1 MATTFL
7 TDKQYLKIK
16 SSIIDT
22 NNCLNKEFTSG
33 FHLVNIFSGYFFSFD
48 QLSFFKKNQQFITQS
63 TRAVCDSYFVT
74 MYKRGRCTWRK
85 RKERKK

>member
-33 FHLVNIFSGYFFSFD
+33 FHLVNIFSGYFFYFS
-48 QLSFFKKNQQFITQS
+48 QLSFFKKS
-63 TRAVCDSYFVT
+63 TIYYTEHKGSL
-74 MYKRGRCTWRK
+74 W
-85 RKERKK
+85 